1 MLQTHACEIVPP
13 RRQLMFTKYRST
25 EQWGGIAGPT
35 GWLVDFDLLSSV
47 GNMFFFV
54 EWDGVVLSDA
64 AGLCSLQLG
73 SPEVVEYLHD
83 HVRFKLF
90 AEPPFMRWKRKWK
103 LMSPERK
110 PQSEQCYVYYI
121 QQSKTTFCTLVSWIK
136 WHAFSH
142 PSSWEKQTDRSSLHT
157 LFT

>member
-90 AEPPFMRWKRKWK
+90 AGTAFYEMEKKMKTDEPGTQATVWAMLRI
-103 LMSPERK
+103 L
-110 PQSEQCYVYYI
+110 Y
-121 QQSKTTFCTLVSWIK
+121 TTK
-136 WHAFSH
+136 
-142 PSSWEKQTDRSSLHT
+142 
-157 LFT
+157 